1 MEGNVYQRKSV
12 TKILLA
18 VIGLAALATTA
29 AWQFYLF
36 AVFKDANGV
45 VDVQGGTIH
54 LWLAIGITLIV
65 CIAGFF
71 LFSRLL
77 RYDERDEIHVTLQG
91 HPLGV
96 GRTTKD
102 VL

>member
-1 MEGNVYQRKSV
+1 LSQKKNA
-12 TKILLA
+12 TKPLLA
-18 VIGLAALATTA
+18 VIGLVALAAIA

-36 AVFKDANGV
+36 TAFKDAQGV

-54 LWLAIGITLIV
+54 LWLAIGIALIV
-65 CIAGFF
+65 CIAGIF

-77 RYDERDEIHVTLQG
+77 RHDDQDDIHITSPGQALAG
-91 HPLGV
+91 
-96 GRTTKD
+96 GRTTEE